1 MNLLTAGASVA
12 MVPHMNGLLTIC
24 GICPEIIG

>member
-1 MNLLTAGASVA
+1 MPLTAA
-12 MVPHMNGLLTIC
+12 PHMIIVRAMNGLFAIC